1 MGRGQ
6 LLLVLVVAGAMALW
20 GWSSLR
26 PPPPTKEEGA
36 SAPLA
41 APPSAPL
48 ALDAPRAEAR
58 EPIELAP
65 TPPASALAPTSA
77 PRTANGALIVRV
89 TPPPGLTLSPEALE
103 RSEVKVWFDERRPKL
118 PPELEVVLDELEPG
132 HHAVRV
138 HVPGFTP
145 MERSFELA
153 REERLTLEF
162 ALDAGLTLR
171 GRVVDPEG
179 KPIYPAGV
187 QLSCWP
193 VRPGPAVNQSGSVD
207 ERGEF
212 ELLGVPPGWIV
223 LHSSWRGFHS
233 VRLELGELKP
243 GDSRDDLEIVLG
255 VGNELGGIVRLPD
268 GTPAPRAKVK
278 LTSAQ
283 GEDWENEVR
292 CDPEGRFRFRGL
304 PDGTVSV
311 RAWMPPEPA
320 TGSPFDEEEQAAEA
334 RHFALCPRAWLE
346 AEAGRT
352 DVEVRLEAPT
362 RLEVRYSGAEE
373 AECRVF
379 DAHGREPWIDPDPL
393 LRSQPALEL
402 VNAGP
407 GVLEVLGLT
416 SGTYWLE
423 LSGWDGA
430 PRGSS
435 LLLAGTAVQVRAGLS
450 TNVELGLAPWTWVTL
465 AFEEALDGTPD
476 VQVRTDDGSF
486 RRVRSANPREL
497 PRGFRLPLA
506 PGSHALVVRHGGK
519 AAQLELTV
527 SGEPTLRLPVRLE

>member
-268 GTPAPRAKVK
+268 GSPASRAMVR
-278 LTSAQ
+278 LTSAE
-283 GEDWENEVR
+283 GEEWENEMR
-292 CDPEGRFRFRGL
+292 CDTEGRFLFRGL
-304 PDGTVSV
+304 PAEMVSV
-311 RAWMPPEPA
+311 RSWIESEEPA
-320 TGSPFDEEEQAAEA
+320 ASPFTAEYEESLAEHYVA
-334 RHFALCPRAWLE
+334 CPRAWLE
-346 AEAGRT
+346 AETGRT
-352 DVEVRLEAPT
+352 DLDLRLEEPG
-362 RLEVRYSGAEE
+362 RLVVLFSGAEE
-373 AECRVF
+373 TRGAVF
-379 DAHGREPWIDPDPL
+379 DEHGQPVWSDPIPL
-393 LRSQPALEL
+393 FEHTQPCLDFRNPSPGTLEI
-402 VNAGP
+402 
-407 GVLEVLGLT
+407 LGLT

-423 LSGWDGA
+423 LSAWGHENRTPADLLVGA
-430 PRGSS
+430 SVTLRDS
-435 LLLAGTAVQVRAGLS
+435 ATTQ
-450 TNVELGLAPWTWVTL
+450 VELRLEPSTWVWLVFPEELDSFPEVTVQGQGSPPRRPDLGHYLPVERCGVQLARGTHTL
-465 AFEEALDGTPD
+465 
-476 VQVRTDDGSF
+476 SI
-486 RRVRSANPREL
+486 
-497 PRGFRLPLA
+497 
-506 PGSHALVVRHGGK
+506 RHGERH
-519 AAQLELTV
+519 AELTV
-527 SGEPTLRLPVRLE
+527 TVDGEPERELAVVFD